1 MAKDVGFKG
10 GDELFY
16 AIPGYSLENGIDK
29 LHDDH
34 SVRKMLNFA
43 KKGKSMEIYIK
54 HLEQGVSATPIFGQ
68 DVEDNHVEETWLAL
82 QPIEIL
88 EFGELRD
95 TRNMKLEEMVAM
107 FLHIL
112 GHDEKNRAI
121 HFDFQRSPETTKKAK
136 ESKLTTKKRDKRTW
150 TAEEEKLLID
160 ILYDMNDSSWKVDT
174 GHKSGYLTFIEKEM
188 AKVLPRADLKADP
201 HIKSKVKILKKQL
214 SYILEIQQNGS
225 GFGWDDEN
233 KMVTGDR
240 DIYMGWAKSREGAGP
255 LYMKPMLHFDK
266 LCEIYASDL
275 AKGGS
280 AKGPGEQ
287 QGVEDFS
294 VLDGD
299 DPVSHHVDKV
309 SLQPQGNE
317 NPIAPKGRKR
327 VFADVDT
334 LEASLCNVA
343 NSFAKFLEAEKEN
356 GMQMAMM
363 NTVQVQEDTKKT
375 KLLDAIKKLPN
386 FSIEEVVMA
395 VRIIGRDSGNIDLF
409 LTMSPDYQ
417 VAFVRQELADAA
429 KKKLDAWGLIDDLL
443 IFLFRI
449 DSIYCDLLIIR
460 TCTFLF

>member
-1 MAKDVGFKG
+1 M
-10 GDELFY
+10 
-16 AIPGYSLENGIDK
+16 
-29 LHDDH
+29 
-34 SVRKMLNFA
+34 
-43 KKGKSMEIYIK
+43 
-54 HLEQGVSATPIFGQ
+54 ATPSPIASSCICAYAHINPKLGPYLHEGGKKPKLDKHKLPDPMFDIEGA
-68 DVEDNHVEETWLAL
+68 DVSKA
-82 QPIEIL
+82 
-88 EFGELRD
+88 
-95 TRNMKLEEMVAM
+95 
-107 FLHIL
+107 
-112 GHDEKNRAI
+112 
-121 HFDFQRSPETTKKAK
+121 TKKAK

-160 ILYDMNDSSWKVDT
+160 TLYDMNDSSWKVDT

-201 HIKSKVKILKKQL
+201 HIKSK
-214 SYILEIQQNGS
+214 
-225 GFGWDDEN
+225 
-233 KMVTGDR
+233 
-240 DIYMGWAKSREGAGP
+240 SREGAGP

-275 AKGGS
+275 TKGGS

-317 NPIAPKGRKR
+317 NPTAPKGRKR

-334 LEASLCNVA
+334 LEASLCNVS

-386 FSIEEVVMA
+386 FSIEEVVMT

-417 VAFVRQELADAA
+417 VDPEVSVSELIRAVYRELEAGMNESTIEGVKASITRATQSVTDVLH
-429 KKKLDAWGLIDDLL
+429 KLCPDDLQEATAGQNVVHSTGGL
-443 IFLFRI
+443 PSVAG
-449 DSIYCDLLIIR
+449 SISQHSLALTVAPADILAPVGDLLSGDTAAGPSQQLPSEAID
-460 TCTFLF
+460 LSADED